1 MKNDFQKFSSRNT
14 AVVVIAPHGAEK
26 VKNFWSDEGLP
37 FIGIPDPDGR
47 LGKLYGQEWNALKLG
62 RMPALFIVDTGGS
75 LALAHYGQNMSDI
88 PADEELLTILD
99 KISNQPAGQ

>member
-1 MKNDFQKFSSRNT
+1 MKNDFEKFSSRNT
-14 AVVVIAPHGAEK
+14 TVVVIAPHRAEK
-26 VKNFWSDEGLP
+26 VKIFWSDEELP
-37 FIGIPDPDGR
+37 FIGVPDPDGR

-62 RMPALFIVDTGGS
+62 RMPALFVVDPGGN

-99 KISNQPAGQ
+99 KIPNQPAG

>member
-1 MKNDFQKFSSRNT
+1 MKNDFEKFSSCNT
-14 AVVVIAPHGAEK
+14 TVVVIAPHRAEK
-26 VKNFWSDEGLP
+26 VKVFWSDEELP
-37 FIGIPDPDGR
+37 FIGVPDPDGR

-62 RMPALFIVDTGGS
+62 RMPALFIVDIGGN

-99 KISNQPAGQ
+99 KIPNQPAG